1 MSKALATLPWV
12 ESGTIEANR
21 STRMVEFG
29 INSKSSYSEDSLR
42 NVLPSR
48 YRKDM
53 EVVEAPH

>member
-1 MSKALATLPWV
+1 
-12 ESGTIEANR
+12 
-21 STRMVEFG
+21 MVEFG